1 MKYLLLH
8 YGDETRP
15 WTAEE
20 SREDEV
26 QLKSWF
32 EDTLSRGA
40 HLQGSRLGPSR
51 EAATVRAGEGELL
64 VTDGPFAETKEQIAG
79 FDIIECADLQEAIQ
93 VAGRHPT
100 LRHGTIEIRP
110 FPPE

>member
-8 YGDETRP
+8 YTDETRQ

-20 SREDEV
+20 SREDEA
-26 QLKSWF
+26 QLRSWLD
-32 EDTLSRGA
+32 DTVGSGVK
-40 HLQGSRLGPSR
+40 LQGSRLGPSR
-51 EAATVRAGEGELL
+51 EAATVRAGDGELL

-79 FDIIECADLQEAIQ
+79 FDIIQCAGLKEAIQ